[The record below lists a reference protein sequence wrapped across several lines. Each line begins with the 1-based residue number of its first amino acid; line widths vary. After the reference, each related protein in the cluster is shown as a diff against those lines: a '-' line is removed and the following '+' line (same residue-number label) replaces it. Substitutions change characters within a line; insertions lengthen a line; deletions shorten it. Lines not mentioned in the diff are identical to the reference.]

1 MTNSEPTLHTIE
13 DVLNELDRIIED
25 AVQSNDYLGVFAFI
39 YWRTTQRIQEGIV
52 QGEFANAEKMERF
65 DVAFAKRYIDAYW
78 QFKNGQTPTQS
89 WLTSFH
95 ARLQKLTL
103 MQHLLMG
110 MNAHINLD
118 LGIVAAEAAP
128 GEKIQEIEAD
138 FMKVN
143 KLLASLTDEMQERM
157 GRVSIFVMWL
167 DKIGGNKDELAANL
181 GIMLSREYAWF
192 VARQLAMRNPEEQV
206 KYIQKVDSD
215 IARLSRTIQEP
226 PGKLLK
232 FLLRIISWFEEKN
245 VQKIIDNLRK

>member
-1 MTNSEPTLHTIE
+1 MNNGEPHMHTIE
-13 DVLNELDRIIED
+13 DVLRELNRIIED
-25 AVQSNDYLGVFAFI
+25 AVQSNDYLGVFAYV
-39 YWRTTQRIQEGIV
+39 YWRTTQRIQEGIA
-52 QGEFANAEKMERF
+52 QGEFANPEKMERF

-78 QFKNGQTPTQS
+78 QFKDGQTPTQS
-89 WLTSFH
+89 WLSSFH

-143 KLLASLTDEMQERM
+143 AILASLTDEMQARM
-157 GRVSIFVMWL
+157 GRVSILIAWL
-167 DKIGGNKDELAANL
+167 DKIGGKKDELVADL
-181 GIMLSREYAWF
+181 GILLSREYAWF
-192 VARQLAMRNPEEQV
+192 VARQLAMRSSEEQLA
-206 KYIQKVDSD
+206 YIQKVDQD

-226 PGKLLK
+226 PGRIFK
-232 FLLRIISWFEEKN
+232 FLLRIISWFEEKD
-245 VQKIIDNLRK
+245 VQKIIDNLRR